1 MRVTSLLSILLAL
14 LPASAMAAEN
24 AARCLSLGK
33 QIAATPRVIGNTQEV
48 RDFAQALT
56 EQNREIRQ
64 VRLEMQE
71 LGCRIG
77 QPDSSILTYHDGYR
91 DPCHD
96 LSTTL
101 TAMESNRRAIIARRQ
116 GPQQVVRSLGRSEAD
131 IRKEMRALRC
141 GEIDFSAL
149 EQERL
154 QPRPAE
160 LPKPPAPPAPSAV
173 SAPTPLRSKIEP
185 QQPVR
190 RGGPPDRPWDP
201 SKPVRMVGPA
211 FFPDDDRI
219 DLAHPA
225 GPGVQPT
232 Q

>member
-33 QIAATPRVIGNTQEV
+33 QIAATPTVTGTTQEV

-64 VRLEMQE
+64 IRLEMRE

-101 TAMESNRRAIIARRQ
+101 TAMESNRRHIIARRQ

-131 IRKEMRALRC
+131 IRKEMQALRC

-149 EQERL
+149 EKERL
-154 QPRPAE
+154 QPRPAVVPE
-160 LPKPPAPPAPSAV
+160 PPPAAQSSSSAFI
-173 SAPTPLRSKIEP
+173 PLRSKIEP
-185 QQPVR
+185 QQPAR

-201 SKPVRMVGPA
+201 NKPVRMVGPV
-211 FFPDDDRI
+211 FFPDDDKI
-219 DLAHPA
+219 DLAHPG
-225 GPGVQPT
+225 GPGIQP
-232 Q
+232 QQ